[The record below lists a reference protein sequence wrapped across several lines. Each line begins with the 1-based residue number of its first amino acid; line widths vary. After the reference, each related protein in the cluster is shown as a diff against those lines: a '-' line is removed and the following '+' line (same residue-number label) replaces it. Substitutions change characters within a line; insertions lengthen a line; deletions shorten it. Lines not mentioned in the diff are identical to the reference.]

1 LTLVTLVLLY
11 GAYAFIDGLTAIWV
25 GGKSRAWAVLLF
37 GMLGVVVG
45 IYTFFY
51 PGVTALALLYLIA
64 AWAFVRGI
72 FEIVVAIQ
80 LRKEIRYE
88 WALIVSGLISI
99 IFGIVLVAN
108 PRAGVLVGCGDWR
121 VRVDVRSNDDR
132 ICLPRTCIAG
142 ATTTSAADV
151 RGGIPIP
158 FVILAHNWWMLLLRG
173 IFKVMDQRTMG
184 DKNFPVRRWM
194 AALSALTICL
204 AGATERRNRIRQ
216 RYQPSRIQR
225 VRPRHRLLLH
235 RTLSPT
241 WLAASRLPL

>member
-1 LTLVTLVLLY
+1 MAVLFGIISFGWPALTLVTLVLLY

-108 PRAGVLVGCGDWR
+108 PRAGVLALVVVIGAFALMFGVMMIVFAFR
-121 VRVDVRSNDDR
+121 VRA
-132 ICLPRTCIAG
+132 LPAR
-142 ATTTSAADV
+142 
-151 RGGIPIP
+151 
-158 FVILAHNWWMLLLRG
+158 L
-173 IFKVMDQRTMG
+173 QRQQQT
-184 DKNFPVRRWM
+184 
-194 AALSALTICL
+194 
-204 AGATERRNRIRQ
+204 
-216 RYQPSRIQR
+216 
-225 VRPRHRLLLH
+225 
-235 RTLSPT
+235 
-241 WLAASRLPL
+241 